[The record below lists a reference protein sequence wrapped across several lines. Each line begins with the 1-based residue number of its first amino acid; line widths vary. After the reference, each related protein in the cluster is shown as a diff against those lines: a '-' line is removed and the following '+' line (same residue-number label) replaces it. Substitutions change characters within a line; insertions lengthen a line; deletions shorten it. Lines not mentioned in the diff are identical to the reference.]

1 MRALKM
7 VYLFE
12 WMLLDKLENESEP
25 ALTEIGDSLVSSRSE
40 DGK

>member
-12 WMLLDKLENESEP
+12 WMLLDKLENESKP
-25 ALTEIGDSLVSSRSE
+25 ALNESGDSRSE